1 VFVGDRGSELRNK
14 NSEEIMRIEDA
25 GARWRYCL
33 SCGDLIRK
41 HEGEAYCPHRVWMIS
56 VAKSLEESVSC
67 WTPIGCLGV
76 VHEVEA

>member
-1 VFVGDRGSELRNK
+1 MSELSNK

-25 GARWRYCL
+25 SARWRYCYE
-33 SCGDLIRK
+33 CGDLIRK
-41 HEGEAYCPHRVWMIS
+41 HEGEAYCPHRVWRIS
-56 VAKSLEESVSC
+56 VAKSLLESVSC